1 MKPDRNIARVHR
13 FLQAQSSPQAVLRDR
28 LGRLELVAASSPL
41 AAVSDRVVGVFRP
54 DVSLAAFSREL
65 CA

>member
-13 FLQAQSSPQAVLRDR
+13 FLQMSASPQAVLRDR
-28 LGRLELVAASSPL
+28 CGRLELVPASSAR
-41 AAVSDRVVGVFRP
+41 AASDRVLGVFLP
-54 DVSLAAFSREL
+54 TVSLAAFSREV

>member
-54 DVSLAAFSREL
+54 DVSLAVFSREL
-65 CA
+65 RA